1 MRTVD
6 RVLAYLCAI
15 TAVFSLAFAAGRLA
29 GPLGPDEP
37 ADHPTPVREHSGEH

>member
-6 RVLAYLCAI
+6 RVLAYLCAV

-29 GPLGPDEP
+29 GPIGPADP
-37 ADHPTPVREHSGEH
+37 TDHPTPVTEHSGEH